1 MRNIKFISIFILLCG
16 FTFALVQCTK
26 DENAN
31 EQHAQITLKSTNVI
45 KALTDAG
52 IYTAS
57 DVDLTPRENLYSSCK
72 PSGTYCT
79 SYFIRDTIAVPN
91 FCDYVQV
98 KYYLWV
104 CPDGISFSDFEAI
117 PLGGCDSLT
126 NSWLYLSNGELDH
139 QLELFNY
146 NASLIVEKELMS
158 LLVTQYQIKCSGGQF
173 ISSFYRNICYRWCVQ
188 FITDPR
194 GVVFTSTVKN
204 YCGDKCCKR
213 TTKYCLE
220 DNGQVQISDTV
231 FSEVGN
237 GVCGSIPYGDPC
249 RGYQIGSC
257 QKTCGLP

>member
-1 MRNIKFISIFILLCG
+1 MKQIKYISIFILLFG
-16 FTFALVQCTK
+16 FSFALVQCTK
-26 DENAN
+26 EGNTN
-31 EQHAQITLKSTNVI
+31 EQHDQIVLKSDSVM
-45 KALTDAG
+45 KALSDVG
-52 IYTAS
+52 IYALS
-57 DVDLTPRENLYSSCK
+57 EAELTPRENLYSSCK
-72 PSGTYCT
+72 PSGLCT
-79 SYFIRDTIAVPN
+79 PYFYRDTIAVPN
-91 FCDYVQV
+91 FCNNVQV

-117 PLGGCDSLT
+117 PLGGCDSLN

-146 NASLIVEKELMS
+146 NASLIVEKMVMS
-158 LLVTQYQIKCSGGQF
+158 GLVIQFQKRCPENF
-173 ISSFYRNICYRWCVQ
+173 ISSDFYRNICYKWCVQ

-213 TTKYCLE
+213 TTRYCLL
-220 DNGQVQISDTV
+220 DNGQVHQSDPV